1 MTVQECYNAIGGDY
15 QDALRRLGADERIKK
30 FLLMFIKDHNFSDLK
45 TALAQDDYEAAF
57 MAAHT
62 IKGIALN
69 LGLTTLAAV
78 DSELTEILRHQR
90 QTENLTALFRQV
102 EANYKQIYQS
112 VNELLE
118 LPEEGGGAFA
128 EKAQDSHC

>member
-15 QDALRRLGADERIKK
+15 PDALRRLGTDERIKK

-78 DSELTEILRHQR
+78 DSELTEILRHQS
-90 QTENLTALFRQV
+90 QLENLAALFKQV
-102 EANYKQIYQS
+102 AANYELIYQS
-112 VNELLE
+112 VQELLE
-118 LPEEGGGAFA
+118 LPGKGGGAFA